1 MDLKLFNTASRSIES
16 LVIDPK
22 KTLKIYGCGPTVYG
36 AAHIGNF
43 RTYVVQDT
51 VLRLL
56 QLLKLPYC
64 YVRNI
69 TDVDDK
75 TIRNS
80 IAQGKTLSE
89 YTQYWTEIFHRDCRR
104 LGLLSPTIEPR
115 ATETIAAQ
123 QELIQTLL
131 QKGHAYVRKG
141 SVYFRIASF
150 PSYGKLSRVHARML
164 QTQGINSAGQSNDAD
179 EYDREQIADFVL
191 WKAYKQ
197 TDGHIAWESPWGKGR
212 PGWHLECST
221 MAHLYLGQTVDLHI
235 GGVDLCFPHHENE
248 IAQSEAAYGA
258 PFVRHWM
265 HIAHLQV
272 EGQKMSKSLGNLFTL
287 DDLQTKGYD
296 AATVRYALLA
306 GHYQQTLNFSF
317 DLLRAAQCALQKIHA
332 YTHRLLQTVS
342 VPEEAFCAL
351 ISRAILPSKCVFL
364 SDFFEAL
371 LEDVNTPKALGC
383 LFSFL
388 HKHPSP
394 PSEPTSFLNE
404 WAAALYALGISL
416 EGHKKEPIKIP
427 HEVQQLAQQRW
438 EAKQARD
445 FSKADQL
452 RQILQQKG
460 WEVFDQKED
469 FYLKPTSQTFNQSL
483 R

>member
-1 MDLKLFNTASRSIES
+1 MDLKLFNTASRSIEPFG
-16 LVIDPK
+16 VETK
-22 KTLKIYGCGPTVYG
+22 KTLGIYGCGPTVYG

-56 QLLKLPYC
+56 HLLQIPYR
-64 YVRNI
+64 YVRNL

-80 IAQGKTLSE
+80 IAQGKTLSD
-89 YTQYWTEIFHRDCRR
+89 YTQYWTQIFHRDCHR
-104 LGLLSPTIEPR
+104 LGLLPPTVEPR
-115 ATETIAAQ
+115 ATKTIAAQ

-150 PSYGKLSRVHARML
+150 PAYGKLSRIDTRIL
-164 QTQGINSAGQSNDAD
+164 QTQALNSAGRSNDAD

-191 WKAYKQ
+191 WKAYKP
-197 TDGHIAWESPWGKGR
+197 TDGNVAWESPWGKGR

-221 MAHLYLGQTVDLHI
+221 MAHIYLEQPVDLHI
-235 GGVDLCFPHHENE
+235 GGIDLCFPHHENE

-287 DDLQTKGYD
+287 DDLQAKGYD
-296 AATVRYALLA
+296 AATIRYALLA
-306 GHYQQTLNFSF
+306 GHYRQALNFSF
-317 DLLRAAQCALQKIHA
+317 DLLRAAQHALQKIRT
-332 YTHRLLQTVS
+332 YTHTNLAS
-342 VPEEAFCAL
+342 FGMPEEAFRTSITHAM
-351 ISRAILPSKCVFL
+351 LPSKCTFL

-371 LEDVNTPKALGC
+371 FEDLNTPKALGC

-388 HKHPSP
+388 HKHPSL
-394 PSEPTSFLNE
+394 PSEQAASFLAE

-416 EGHKKEPIKIP
+416 EEPKEEPIAIP
-427 HEVQQLAQQRW
+427 DEIQQLAQQRW
-438 EAKQARD
+438 EAKQARN

-460 WEVFDQKED
+460 WEVLDRKAD
-469 FYLKPTSQTFNQSL
+469 FWLQPIAKN
-483 R
+483 